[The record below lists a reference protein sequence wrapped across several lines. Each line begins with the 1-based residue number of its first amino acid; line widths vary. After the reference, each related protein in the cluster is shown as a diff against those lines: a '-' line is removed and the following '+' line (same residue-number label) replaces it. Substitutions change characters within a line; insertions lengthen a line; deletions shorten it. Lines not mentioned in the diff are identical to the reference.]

1 MRDPA
6 SLSPAGAVA
15 LGAACYFGLVFG
27 VGVVLGAVRV
37 PLLVPRLGERLAE
50 LAEMPFMFVTMFWAA
65 GIVVRRFTPRV
76 RSAGWIALG
85 VLALGMLLGA
95 ELLVAVVLADR
106 DLVGYVSGRDPVS
119 GGVYL
124 AMLGVFA
131 AMPWL
136 RRAAGTTPGRP
147 T

>member
-1 MRDPA
+1 
-6 SLSPAGAVA
+6 
-15 LGAACYFGLVFG
+15 